1 MIIRKKR
8 GKVGQYFYRLAYR
21 MGEYSLRGFVVISP
35 RLPRS
40 FLSVFTKAAAHVTFV
55 LFWRYRRRME
65 ENLSTVMGD
74 EFRTRE
80 ERRAIVRRAWRNF
93 AQGMYETS
101 CALSLPKEKI
111 CTMVAFDGEEHLKQA
126 LAKGKG
132 VIALSAHLGNFTMV
146 GTRLAAAGYP
156 FSVVV
161 KQPKDERFARLI
173 DGYRLRVGVK
183 TISARPRRKT
193 ARRILE
199 ALRKNEVVLL
209 IADEFK
215 SRGVEVEF
223 LGRTAPAPR
232 GPVTLALR
240 SGAPLIPMFVVR
252 DTEDRLT
259 LHVEPEIEMVR
270 TGDTQEDVARN
281 VGLSVRQLELMIRR
295 YPDQWNWLGFRSN
308 GGSPISKENPS
319 GSPSQVNKTVPPL
332 N

>member
-1 MIIRKKR
+1 
-8 GKVGQYFYRLAYR
+8 
-21 MGEYSLRGFVVISP
+21 
-35 RLPRS
+35 
-40 FLSVFTKAAAHVTFV
+40 
-55 LFWRYRRRME
+55 ME
-65 ENLSTVMGD
+65 ENFSTVMGE
-74 EFRTRE
+74 EFRTKE
-80 ERRAIVRRAWRNF
+80 ERRAVVRRAWRNF

-101 CALSLPKEKI
+101 CALSLPKEKRRS
-111 CTMVAFDGEEHLKQA
+111 MVAVIGEEHLRQA

-132 VIALSAHLGNFTMV
+132 VIALSAHLGNFTMI
-146 GTRLAAAGYP
+146 GTRLAASGYP

-173 DGYRLRVGVK
+173 DRYRLMVGVK

-193 ARRILE
+193 ARQILK

-232 GPVTLALR
+232 GPVTLAMR
-240 SGAPLIPMFVVR
+240 TGAPLVPMFVVR
-252 DTEDRLT
+252 DAEDRLT
-259 LHVEPEIEMVR
+259 LHIEPEIEMVR
-270 TGDTQEDVARN
+270 TGGTQVDVARN

-319 GSPSQVNKTVPPL
+319 GLPSQVNKTVPPL